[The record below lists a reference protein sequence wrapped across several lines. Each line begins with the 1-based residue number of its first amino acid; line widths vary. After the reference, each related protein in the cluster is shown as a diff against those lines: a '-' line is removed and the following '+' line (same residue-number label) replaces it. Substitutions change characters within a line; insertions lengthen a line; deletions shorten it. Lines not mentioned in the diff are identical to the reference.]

1 MNSKQPLDPVKSL
14 IEAAQP
20 EMSRMKHSAEVGFDS
35 RLRATL
41 KLQVST
47 ALITWEAAINRSLQV
62 AVGVTSL
69 IVLQFA
75 IWFTPRI
82 GDGTLLTNFTLER
95 LLLGI

>member
-47 ALITWEAAINRSLQV
+47 AIILIAACKSLSV
-62 AVGVTSL
+62 S
-69 IVLQFA
+69 
-75 IWFTPRI
+75 PHS
-82 GDGTLLTNFTLER
+82 
-95 LLLGI
+95 

>member
-1 MNSKQPLDPVKSL
+1 MNAKQPLDPVKSL

-20 EMSRMKHSAEVGFDS
+20 EMSRMKHAAEVGFDS

-41 KLQVST
+41 SLQVST
-47 ALITWEAAINRSLQV
+47 TLLTWEVAMNRSLKV
-62 AVGVTSL
+62 AVGVTLL

-75 IWFTPRI
+75 IWFSPRI
-82 GDGTLLTNFTLER
+82 VDGFLLTNFTLER